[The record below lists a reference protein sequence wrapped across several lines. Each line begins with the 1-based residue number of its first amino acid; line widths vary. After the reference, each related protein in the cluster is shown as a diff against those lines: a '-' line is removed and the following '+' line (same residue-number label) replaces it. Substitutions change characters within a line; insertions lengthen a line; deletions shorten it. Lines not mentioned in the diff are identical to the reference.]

1 MIPFDSLDVSP
12 KFKNTE
18 ENITALKAW
27 AETTVVN
34 LTLLSEQ
41 VDKLQKE
48 LDEIK
53 EREGE

>member
-12 KFKNTE
+12 KFKNIE